1 MGLAYIVDTNVVSEL
16 MTASPSQSVI
26 DWFWDHEGEVY
37 LNAITVKE
45 LYYGMERLPDG
56 KRKETLR
63 NAIDGVASDC
73 AGKTFAFDSYCGF
86 NCARLQQKSVKAGFN
101 VSIEDLMIAA
111 IALRN
116 DAVLATRN
124 TKDFAHLDVRL
135 VNPFE
140 DATGA

>member
-56 KRKETLR
+56 KRKEALR
-63 NAIDGVASDC
+63 NAIDGVARDC
-73 AGKTFAFDSYCGF
+73 AGMTFAFDSYCGF
-86 NCARLQQKSVKAGFN
+86 ICARLQQKSVKAGFN

-116 DAVLATRN
+116 DAILATRN

-140 DATGA
+140 DATGV